1 MYSIYGFTTV
11 WEVCVDYRAQSVRT
25 CCIEVSKLEVK
36 VDGEDNLCSYIYIDG
51 FVVMCIYTVLP

>member
-1 MYSIYGFTTV
+1 M
-11 WEVCVDYRAQSVRT
+11 WEVCVDYRAQSVRM
-25 CCIEVSKLEVK
+25 CYYIEVSKFEVK